1 MNKALILLSL
11 LALNL
16 YAEEI
21 DWSQFN
27 TEADLNT
34 LTPEQLQS
42 IPISELAR
50 IESSLQ
56 KAFSK
61 PVMEYTTQLQLSA
74 LGYFTNNNSKIIKE
88 KVESFQETIGEKVT
102 GELTLGQFNT
112 MVECAYK
119 YNEGKIIT
127 PSFNT
132 ISITEDYAY
141 AEVSLILDD
150 GNDIYLEGTDD
161 AYPINRSI
169 IQCTR
174 KEDICREF
182 TVNVM
187 IPRYGE
193 ANNTYYLSSDTETWS
208 IDSWST
214 NKIVASD
221 ISFPGSC
228 RTTSMTINSVSN
240 EIVQITTN
248 NNIEECDIMGISG
261 VLDRPQVTKSV
272 DPSTYQN
279 GYWKAR
285 EDKTRDMCVN
295 QELVEEVK
303 NRIK

>member
-1 MNKALILLSL
+1 MKKALILLSL

-21 DWSQFN
+21 DWSQYN
-27 TEADLNT
+27 NEADLNT
-34 LTPEQLQS
+34 LTPEQFQS

-61 PVMEYTTQLQLSA
+61 PVMEYTTQLQLGA

-102 GELTLGQFNT
+102 GELTLGQYNT
-112 MVECAYK
+112 LIECAYK

-127 PSFNT
+127 NSMT
-132 ISITEDYAY
+132 SISINEDYAY
-141 AEVSLILDD
+141 ATASIILDD

-161 AYPINRSI
+161 GLPINRSI
-169 IQCTR
+169 IQCDR

-182 TVNVM
+182 KVNVRV
-187 IPRYGE
+187 PSYGE
-193 ANNTYYLSSDTETWS
+193 ASNTYYLSSDTETWS

-228 RTTSMTINSVSN
+228 RTISMTINSVSN

-261 VLDRPQVTKSV
+261 VLDRPQVAKSV
-272 DPSTYQN
+272 DPRTYQN

-285 EDKTRDMCVN
+285 QDKTRDMCVN
-295 QELVEEVK
+295 QELIEEVK
-303 NRIK
+303 NRVK